1 MFLLLCL
8 RVLFYYKILDR
19 CGGVVVWGEDHQGIR
34 GSGDGMALNNSMD
47 GLFFYFFFIFYTV
60 LWTSDSFRY
69 YTKDTIGLLVVVV
82 GGGWREA

>member
-8 RVLFYYKILDR
+8 LFYYKILDR

-47 GLFFYFFFIFYTV
+47 GLFFYFFFIFFYTV
-60 LWTSDSFRY
+60 LLGNCGRLFWYKYFMN
-69 YTKDTIGLLVVVV
+69 
-82 GGGWREA
+82 